1 MKAKKYLILTVVAS
15 VLCGTFYRTVMV
27 RAKGESKGSEA
38 YTRTKRSTLRGLQRV
53 QVLVVGPTTEIQ
65 KYGLT
70 TTQIRRD
77 VELRLRNAGI
87 KTVSLADPLTAPDL
101 ALFRIWASV
110 DKHPSTDLFLVNV
123 HAELDQL
130 VLLQRDSSTS
140 CTATTWETPA
150 KAGLMGRKDL
160 QDVRREVKNHVDRF
174 ITDYLIVNQ
183 SNLQKYKKHRRG
195 ETKLVS
201 SEKVFLPPRVEWS
214 GEKQKLLFSF

>member
-27 RAKGESKGSEA
+27 RAKGESKVSEA
-38 YTRTKRSTLRGLQRV
+38 YMRMKRSTLRGLQRV
-53 QVLVVGPTTEIQ
+53 QVLVVGPTTDIH

-110 DKHPSTDLFLVNV
+110 DKHPSADLFLVNV

-140 CTATTWETPA
+140 CTATTWKTPA

-174 ITDYLIVNQ
+174 ISDYLIVNQ
-183 SNLQKYKKHRRG
+183 SNLQKYKTHRG
-195 ETKLVS
+195 EAKLVS
-201 SEKVFLPPRVEWS
+201 SEKVFLPPRVEWG

>member
-27 RAKGESKGSEA
+27 RAKGESKVSEA
-38 YTRTKRSTLRGLQRV
+38 YTRMKRSTLRGLQRV
-53 QVLVVGPTTEIQ
+53 QVLVIGPTTEIQ

-87 KTVSLADPLTAPDL
+87 KTVSLADPLTTPDL

-110 DKHPSTDLFLVNV
+110 DKHPSADLFLVNV
-123 HAELDQL
+123 RAELDQL

-174 ITDYLIVNQ
+174 IIDYLTVNQ
-183 SNLQKYKKHRRG
+183 SNLQRYKKHRG
-195 ETKLVS
+195 EAKLVS
-201 SEKVFLPPRVEWS
+201 SEKVFLPPQVEWG